1 MYTYERVAILESA
14 NPNVAEFENIN
25 CGGMYMS
32 SLLVNE
38 KPILILPSLAEKVGL
53 NEAVLLQQIHYWL
66 VRSRHLKEG
75 RKWIYNTYKDWKKQM
90 PFWSHATIGRTIRSL
105 EERGYLVSANFNASK
120 MDKTKWYT
128 IDYQKLAEWEESLGM
143 EHRESQSEELNITDC
158 DSEDDNVQQPIP
170 EITTET
176 TTEKKDIP
184 YAAVIEYLN
193 SQTQSAYRTGSKK
206 TKNLI
211 RARWLE
217 GFRLEDFKKV
227 IDLKAEEWLHD
238 PYWRKFLR
246 PETLFGTRF
255 ESYLNQKPLTK
266 QLREEDFNL
275 DD

>member
-1 MYTYERVAILESA
+1 MYTYERVATLESA

-38 KPILILPSLAEKVGL
+38 KPILILPSLAEKMGL

>member
-1 MYTYERVAILESA
+1 
-14 NPNVAEFENIN
+14 
-25 CGGMYMS
+25 MS
-32 SLLVNE
+32 SLLVDE
-38 KPILILPSLAEKVGL
+38 RPMLILPSLAEKVGL
-53 NEAVLLQQIHYWL
+53 NEAVLIQQIHYWL
-66 VRSRHLKEG
+66 EKSRHIKEG

-105 EERGYLVSANFNASK
+105 EEMGFLISANFNASK

-128 IDYQKLAEWEESLGM
+128 IDYKKIAELEESLGI
-143 EHRESQSEELNITDC
+143 EHRVSQAEAMNITDW

-170 EITTET
+170 ET
-176 TTEKKDIP
+176 TTKTTAEKKDIP

-193 SQTQSAYRTGSKK
+193 SQTHSAYRTESKK
-206 TKNLI
+206 TKKLI

-217 GFRLEDFKKV
+217 GFRLGDFKKV

-255 ESYLNQKPLTK
+255 ESYLNQKPLGK
-266 QLREEDFNL
+266 QLREEDFNF

>member
-1 MYTYERVAILESA
+1 MYTYERVAILESV

>member
-1 MYTYERVAILESA
+1 
-14 NPNVAEFENIN
+14 
-25 CGGMYMS
+25 MS

-38 KPILILPSLAEKVGL
+38 RPMLILPSLAEKVGL
-53 NEAVLLQQIHYWL
+53 NEAVLIQQIHYWL
-66 VRSRHLKEG
+66 VKSRHIKEG

-105 EERGYLVSANFNASK
+105 EEMGFLISANFNSSK

-128 IDYQKLAEWEESLGM
+128 IDYKKIAELEASLGI
-143 EHRESQSEELNITDC
+143 EHRVSKVEEMNITDC
-158 DSEDDNVQQPIP
+158 DPEDDNVQQPIP
-170 EITTET
+170 ETTTET
-176 TTEKKDIP
+176 TTKKKDIP
-184 YAAVIEYLN
+184 YAAVIQYLN
-193 SQTQSAYRTGSKK
+193 SQTQSEYRTGSKK

-217 GFRLEDFKKV
+217 GFSLDDFKKV

-255 ESYLNQKPLTK
+255 ESYLNQKPLGK

>member
-1 MYTYERVAILESA
+1 
-14 NPNVAEFENIN
+14 
-25 CGGMYMS
+25 MS
-32 SLLVNE
+32 SLLVDE
-38 KPILILPSLAEKVGL
+38 RPMLILPSLAEKVGL
-53 NEAVLLQQIHYWL
+53 NEAVLIQQIHYWL
-66 VRSRHLKEG
+66 VKSRHVKEG

-105 EERGYLVSANFNASK
+105 EEMGFLMSANFNASK

-128 IDYQKLAEWEESLGM
+128 IDYEKIAELEATLGI
-143 EHRESQSEELNITDC
+143 EHRVSQVEEMTITDC
-158 DSEDDNVQQPIP
+158 NPLDDNEQQPIP

-184 YAAVIEYLN
+184 YAEVIEYLN
-193 SQTQSAYRTGSKK
+193 SQTHTAYRTSSKK
-206 TKNLI
+206 TKKLI

-217 GFRLEDFKKV
+217 GFSLEDFKKV

-255 ESYLNQKPLTK
+255 ESYLNQKPLGK
-266 QLREEDFNL
+266 LLREEDFNL

>member
-1 MYTYERVAILESA
+1 
-14 NPNVAEFENIN
+14 
-25 CGGMYMS
+25 MS
-32 SLLVNE
+32 SLLVDE
-38 KPILILPSLAEKVGL
+38 RPMLILPSLAEKVGL
-53 NEAVLLQQIHYWL
+53 NEAVLIQQIHYWL
-66 VRSRHLKEG
+66 EKSRHIKEG

-105 EERGYLVSANFNASK
+105 EEMGFLISANFNASK

-128 IDYQKLAEWEESLGM
+128 IDYKKIAELEASLGI
-143 EHRESQSEELNITDC
+143 EHRVSQAEEMNITDW

-170 EITTET
+170 ET
-176 TTEKKDIP
+176 TTKTTAEKKDIP
-184 YAAVIEYLN
+184 YTAVIEYLN
-193 SQTQSAYRTGSKK
+193 SQTHSAYRTESKK
-206 TKNLI
+206 TKKLI

-217 GFRLEDFKKV
+217 GFSLDDFKKV

-255 ESYLNQKPLTK
+255 ESYLNQKPLGK
-266 QLREEDFNL
+266 LLREEDFNL

>member
-1 MYTYERVAILESA
+1 
-14 NPNVAEFENIN
+14 
-25 CGGMYMS
+25 MS
-32 SLLVNE
+32 SLLVDE
-38 KPILILPSLAEKVGL
+38 RPMLILPSLAEKVGL
-53 NEAVLLQQIHYWL
+53 NEAVLIQQIHYWL
-66 VRSRHLKEG
+66 VKSRHVKEG

-105 EERGYLVSANFNASK
+105 EEMGFLMSANFNASK

-128 IDYQKLAEWEESLGM
+128 IDYEKIAELEATLGI
-143 EHRESQSEELNITDC
+143 EHRVSQVEEMTITDC
-158 DSEDDNVQQPIP
+158 NPLDDNEQQPIP

-184 YAAVIEYLN
+184 YAEVIEYLN
-193 SQTQSAYRTGSKK
+193 SQTHTAYRTSSKK
-206 TKNLI
+206 TKKLI
-211 RARWLE
+211 RARWQE
-217 GFRLEDFKKV
+217 GFSLEDFKKV

-255 ESYLNQKPLTK
+255 ESYLNQKPLGK
-266 QLREEDFNL
+266 QLREEDFNF